1 MPSAFDPA
9 FDQLSTPLLAVSPAG
24 TVEAGNLASGQWFGV
39 SLRRLAGLP
48 LAALEVEGE
57 ALAGAL
63 SSEAGAAATPG
74 SAASV
79 AAPEA
84 FGVLRLPRLALACP
98 GGPVRF
104 AEAWLT
110 PRADGGWLLELHP
123 VDEFPGGD
131 PLAALPLALSAALKG
146 LAHELRNP
154 LAGLKGA
161 AQLLARRIPGDDASA
176 RELVA
181 LVDSEVARLA
191 QLVDRL
197 LDPAPPNP
205 HVPLNLHAVLERVL
219 RLAEADAGW
228 AVKLVRD
235 YDPSLPELEGDADRL
250 VQAAWN
256 LVRNAIEA
264 GAGEVVLRT
273 RAEHGVRIG
282 SELHALALRLDI
294 VDDGRGVPDE
304 LAGQVF
310 VPLVSGRADGSGL
323 GLAMAQQVAR
333 EHRGSIA
340 FRSRPG
346 HTVFTLLLP
355 YAAAAAAAADAIP
368 ADADTD
374 ADNDANVDTDT
385 GVGTQA
391 FAQDMDNGAAAGGSG
406 GNAGRRRDDM
416 KESGDG
422 RR

>member
-1 MPSAFDPA
+1 MPSGLHAA
-9 FDQLSTPLLAVSPAG
+9 HDQLSTPVFAVSVAG
-24 TVEAGNLASGQWFGV
+24 VVEAGNLASGRWLSV

-48 LAALEVEGE
+48 AAALEVDGD
-57 ALAGAL
+57 ALARAVAADAGSTSDAGHAL
-63 SSEAGAAATPG
+63 SGRGA
-74 SAASV
+74 SASGLV
-79 AAPEA
+79 
-84 FGVLRLPRLALACP
+84 RLPRLALAYP
-98 GGPVRF
+98 GGTPRF

-110 PRADGGWLLELHP
+110 PREAGGWLLELHP

-131 PLAALPLALSAALKG
+131 PVAALPLAMSAALKG

-176 RELVA
+176 RELVD
-181 LVDSEVARLA
+181 LVDSEVTRLA

-205 HVPLNLHAVLERVL
+205 YAPLNVHAVLERVL

-250 VQAAWN
+250 TQAIWN
-256 LVRNAIEA
+256 LVRNALEA

-282 SELHALALRLDI
+282 SVLHALALRLEI
-294 VDDGRGVPDE
+294 VDDGRGVPEE
-304 LAGQVF
+304 LAEQVF
-310 VPLVSGRADGSGL
+310 VPLVSGRAEGSGL
-323 GLAMAQQVAR
+323 GLAMAQQAAR
-333 EHRGSIA
+333 EHRGSLA
-340 FRSRPG
+340 YRSRPG

-355 YAAAAAAAADAIP
+355 YAAAIA
-368 ADADTD
+368 
-374 ADNDANVDTDT
+374 VDDS
-385 GVGTQA
+385 GHE
-391 FAQDMDNGAAAGGSG
+391 DPGSG
-406 GNAGRRRDDM
+406 ARRGWQCRG
-416 KESGDG
+416 EG
-422 RR
+422 